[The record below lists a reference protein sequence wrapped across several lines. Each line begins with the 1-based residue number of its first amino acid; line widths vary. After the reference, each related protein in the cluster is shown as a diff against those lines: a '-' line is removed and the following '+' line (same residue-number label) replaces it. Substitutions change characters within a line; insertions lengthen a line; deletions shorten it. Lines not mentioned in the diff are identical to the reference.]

1 MKGRS
6 RPATIN
12 RLIVEAIRRAPR
24 PHVLGYKKNGNWIEL
39 SHAELLESVKL
50 VALGLHSLGVRKG
63 DLVLLLAENCYE
75 WILADLG
82 TLMCG
87 AVDVPLY
94 HSMTASQVEFIAR
107 ETSAQFAFVSE
118 AYQLA
123 KLESSR
129 DVASALRQIILF
141 RAKQGNGAAN
151 RTTTMEA
158 LMELG
163 RQMAD
168 RQPGLFDRLWQEIQ
182 AEDPATLIYTS
193 GTTGTPKGVWLS
205 HGNIA
210 ANVQDAIQV
219 LNIDGPSHIALS
231 YLPFSHVLER
241 NNIYGYINAGILFY
255 LAESLAL
262 VTENLK
268 EVRPTL
274 MTSVPRMFEKIY
286 HHLLRTA
293 ASGSHLRDSLIHWS
307 LRIGRLFSE
316 HKDKG
321 AGVPFG
327 LLWKYQ
333 LAWYLV
339 LRHWRHGMGGRI
351 QFFISG
357 GAPLSPEIAHVFQS
371 ANIPIL
377 QGYGLTE
384 TSPIVSLNTLQHNR
398 IGTVGRPLPGTMVS
412 VAEDGEILVRG
423 PGVTRGYFRR
433 DEENRSAFT
442 DGWFR
447 TGDLGYLDKDGYLLV
462 TDRKK
467 DLIKTSGGKY
477 VTPLPI
483 ENSILGSR
491 FINQVVVVGNER
503 KFPAALVVPDEA
515 MLRSYA
521 GMKGIVYKHY
531 LELLRHPQIL
541 NLIERQ
547 VAKYTEELPQHE
559 KIKKV
564 ILMEKEFSVEGGELT
579 LTMKVKRRDLERKYQ
594 QLIDEIYRES
604 ALG

>member
-6 RPATIN
+6 RPSTIN
-12 RLIVEAIRRAPR
+12 RLFVEAVRRAPR
-24 PHVLGYKKNGNWIEL
+24 PHVLGYKRNGLWIKV
-39 SHAELLESVKL
+39 SHAELLDSVEL
-50 VALGLHSLGVRKG
+50 VALGLNALGVRKG
-63 DLVLLLAENCYE
+63 DLVLLLSENCYE

-87 AVDVPLY
+87 AANVPMY
-94 HSMTASQVEFIAR
+94 HNMTAAQVEFIAC
-107 ETSAQFAFVSE
+107 ETKAAYAFVSE

-123 KLESSR
+123 KIFSNR
-129 DVASALRQIILF
+129 DVAANMRRIILF
-141 RAKQGNGAAN
+141 RGQPSNGSVT
-151 RTTTMEA
+151 RSMTLDA

-163 RQMAD
+163 RQSAE
-168 RQPGLFDRLWQEIQ
+168 RQPHLFDRLWREIRP
-182 AEDPATLIYTS
+182 EDPATLIYTS
-193 GTTGTPKGVWLS
+193 GTTGGPKGVLLS

-219 LNIDGPSHIALS
+219 LNIDGPSHVALS
-231 YLPFSHVLER
+231 YLPFSHILER
-241 NNIYGYINAGILFY
+241 NNVYGYINAGILFY
-255 LAESLAL
+255 LAESIATVL
-262 VTENLK
+262 ENLL

-274 MTSVPRMFEKIY
+274 MTSVPRMFEKMY
-286 HHLLRTA
+286 HHLLRSA
-293 ASGSHLRDSLIHWS
+293 ASSSQLRYTLIHWS
-307 LRIGRLFSE
+307 LRVGRLFSE
-316 HKDKG
+316 CRERG
-321 AGVPFG
+321 AGVSIW
-327 LLWKYQ
+327 LLFKYR
-333 LAWYLV
+333 LAWFMV
-339 LRHWRHGMGGRI
+339 LRHWRHAMGGKI

-357 GAPLSPEIAHVFQS
+357 GAPLSSEIAHVFQ
-371 ANIPIL
+371 AAGIPIL

-384 TSPIVSLNTLQHNR
+384 TSPVVSLNTMRHNR

-433 DEENRSAFT
+433 DEENQAAFA

-483 ENSILGSR
+483 ENRILSSR

-521 GMKGIVYKHY
+521 TMKGIAYRDY
-531 LELLRHPQIL
+531 LELLRNPQIL

-547 VAKYTEELPQHE
+547 VAKYTGELPQHE
-559 KIKKV
+559 KVKRV

-579 LTMKVKRRDLERKYQ
+579 LTLKIKRRDLERKYK
-594 QLIDEIYRES
+594 QLIDEIYGES

>member
-1 MKGRS
+1 MKGLR
-6 RPATIN
+6 RPSTLN
-12 RLIVEAIRRAPR
+12 RLFIEAVRRSVR
-24 PHVLGYKKNGNWIEL
+24 PHVLGYKKSGRWVEVT
-39 SHAELLESVKL
+39 HAELLDGVRQ
-50 VALGLHSLGVRKG
+50 VALGLHALGVRKG
-63 DLVLLLAENCYE
+63 DLILLLGENCYE

-87 AVDVPLY
+87 AANVPLY
-94 HSMTASQVEFIAR
+94 HGMTAVQVEFIAR
-107 ETSAQFAFVSE
+107 ETGAVFAFVSE
-118 AYQLA
+118 AHQLA
-123 KLESSR
+123 KVEYSR
-129 DVASALRQIILF
+129 EVASAMRQVILF
-141 RAKQGNGAAN
+141 RGQPSSGTSTRLMNL
-151 RTTTMEA
+151 EA

-163 RQMAD
+163 RQVGEK
-168 RQPGLFDRLWQEIQ
+168 QPALFDRLWQEIQ
-182 AEDPATLIYTS
+182 AEDLATLIYTS
-193 GTTGTPKGVWLS
+193 GTTGSPKGVMLS

-210 ANVQDAIQV
+210 ANVQDTFQV
-219 LNIDGPSHIALS
+219 LNIDGSRHVALS
-231 YLPFSHVLER
+231 YLPYSHVLER
-241 NNIYGYINAGILFY
+241 NNVFGYFNGGIHFY
-255 LAESLAL
+255 LAESIAL
-262 VTENLK
+262 VMENLK

-286 HHLLRTA
+286 HELMRSA
-293 ASGSHLRDSLIHWS
+293 ASTSRLRYAAVHWS
-307 LRIGRLFSE
+307 LSIGRTYAE
-316 HKDKG
+316 RCNKG
-321 AGVPFG
+321 QRVSLG
-327 LLWKYQ
+327 LRFKYR
-333 LAWYLV
+333 LAWYLM
-339 LRHWRHGMGGRI
+339 LRHWRGHMGGRL

-357 GAPLSPEIAHVFQS
+357 GAPLSPEIACVFQA

-384 TSPIVSLNTLQHNR
+384 TSPVVSLNTLQSNR
-398 IGTVGRPLPGTMVS
+398 IGTVGKPLPGTMVS

-423 PGVTRGYFRR
+423 PGVTRGYFHR
-433 DEENRSAFT
+433 DEENRAAIR

-483 ENSILGSR
+483 ENRILNSR

-521 GMKGIVYKHY
+521 SLKGIAYQHY
-531 LELLRHPQIL
+531 QELLRNSQIL

-559 KIKKV
+559 KIKRV
-564 ILMEKEFSVEGGELT
+564 ILMEQEFSVEGGELT
-579 LTMKVKRRDLERKYQ
+579 LTLKVKRRDLERKYK